1 MIKDHKREEELVRN
15 SLFYSLKLRVCYLL
29 ITVFQSKRIVILK
42 VSKNYG
48 AQKKST
54 RVTQKSQSVT
64 ITQNQEA
71 YLHPYTPKS
80 S

>member
-15 SLFYSLKLRVCYLL
+15 SLFYSLKLRICYLL
-29 ITVFQSKRIVILK
+29 ITFKSKRIVVLK
-42 VSKNYG
+42 IGKNYR

-54 RVTQKSQSVT
+54 RVTQKSQSAT
-64 ITQNQEA
+64 ITKNQEA
-71 YLHPYTPKS
+71 SPHPYTPKS